1 VRKRGATPLWIVYLN
16 EVRFNMKQTKAPS
29 PVRSAGALQNDIIII
44 GGGHNGLVAACY
56 LARAGLKTL
65 VLERREI
72 VGGAAVTEEIQPGF
86 SCSTLAHSAAPFV
99 SQIFKDLRL
108 ERYGVQFIT
117 PAVKVLALAPETS
130 SICIYDDTAQ
140 TIRELEKVSP
150 KDAKSYP
157 EFGRSFSRIGRVLAP
172 LLRMTPPAIEHPT
185 PSELWSLG
193 KLGRSFRGLGK
204 KDAYRLLRWGPMAV
218 ADLIAEWFETETLRA
233 LVAARGIFGAFAG
246 PWSAGTSTGLL
257 WQAAMDGHAIGPAA
271 FVKGGMGTLTDA
283 LASAARDAGVEIRTG
298 TSVDKIEANED
309 RASKVILQSGE
320 EIAARAIV
328 SNADPRATFL
338 SLVDPV
344 CLDPSFLLKIRNYR
358 ATGVSAK
365 INLALSDLPAFTG
378 VEGDDLRTKLSGRIH
393 IGPDI
398 DYLERAFDAAK
409 YGDYSKRPYLDITIP
424 SLTDPALAPS
434 GAQVMSV
441 YVQYAPYKLK
451 DGDWNT
457 RREAFAESVIDVLSS
472 YAPNLKQL
480 ILARQVITPLDLERT
495 YGMSGGHIHHGEQSL
510 DQFLTFRPLIGW
522 AQYRTPIKGL
532 YLCGAGTHPGG
543 GVTGGPGANAA
554 REIIRDFKASRI

>member
-1 VRKRGATPLWIVYLN
+1 MPEY
-16 EVRFNMKQTKAPS
+16 
-29 PVRSAGALQNDIIII
+29 DIIII

-56 LARAGLKTL
+56 LAKAGLKTL
-65 VLERREI
+65 VLERREV
-72 VGGAAVTEEIQPGF
+72 VGGAAVTEEIHPGF
-86 SCSTLAHSAAPFV
+86 RCSTLSHSAAPFFP
-99 SQIFKDLRL
+99 QIVKDLRL
-108 ERYGVQFIT
+108 DRYGLEFMT
-117 PAVKVLALAPETS
+117 PAVKVLAPAS
-130 SICIYDDTAQ
+130 DGRSICIYDDTAQ
-140 TIRELEKVSP
+140 TIRELEAVSA

-157 EFGRSFSRIGRVLAP
+157 SFERSFLRIGSVLAP
-172 LLRMTPPAIEHPT
+172 LLTMTPPAIEHPS
-185 PSELWSLG
+185 PGELWNLG

-204 KDAYRLLRWGPMAV
+204 QDAYRLLRWGPMAV
-218 ADLIAEWFETETLRA
+218 ADLVAEWFETETMRA

-271 FVKGGMGTLTDA
+271 FVKSGMGALTEA
-283 LASAARDAGVEIRTG
+283 LANAARNAGVEIRTG
-298 TSVDKIEANED
+298 TRVEKIEAGED
-309 RASKVILQSGE
+309 RAAKVLLKSGE

-328 SNADPRATFL
+328 SNADPRTTFL
-338 SLVDPV
+338 KLVDPV

-365 INLALSDLPAFTG
+365 INLALSQLPSFIG
-378 VEGDDLRTKLSGRIH
+378 VEGDDARTKLSGRIH

-409 YGDYSKRPYLDITIP
+409 YGDYSPLPYMDITIP
-424 SLTDPALAPS
+424 SLLDPTLAPA

-441 YVQYAPYKLK
+441 YIQYAPYKLK
-451 DGDWNT
+451 GGDWNS
-457 RREAFAESVIDVLSS
+457 RREEFADNVVDVLSS
-472 YAPNLKQL
+472 YAPNLKEL
-480 ILARQVITPLDLERT
+480 IVARQVITPLDLEET

-510 DQFLTFRPLIGW
+510 DQFFTFRPLIGW

-543 GVTGGPGANAA
+543 GVTGGPGVNAA
-554 REIIRDFKASRI
+554 REIIKDFKTGKV